1 MRWSWK
7 LGRVSG
13 IRIQVHWTFL
23 ILIAWVIVV
32 HVARG
37 ANLPAIVGGVLL
49 VLAVFACVILHEL
62 GHALT
67 ARRFGISTR
76 DITLLP
82 IGGVARLERMPTEP
96 RQELLVAAAGP
107 AVNVAI
113 AALLFLGLA
122 LGGSLR
128 PVQEIAVVGGSLPAQ
143 LLWVNVVLVGF
154 NLLPAFPMDGGRI
167 LRALLAYRLDY
178 ARSTRVAATVGQGMA
193 ILFGFLGLIGP
204 NPFLVFI
211 AIFVYL
217 GAQAESQQVQMR
229 TALDGVTV
237 GDAMMTQ
244 FRVLEGGNTLGQA
257 IDALLAG
264 AQQDFP
270 VIEGDRILGLLT
282 RATLVAAVKDKGP
295 SVPVSDVVEP
305 SCLVVTER
313 DKLRGV
319 LSRMREAKCQ
329 SVPVV
334 RDDNLVG
341 LLTLENVGELLM
353 VGSGLGDAARRID
366 AAAGS
371 SARTT
376 D

>member
-122 LGGSLR
+122 LGGALR
-128 PVQEIAVVGGSLPAQ
+128 PVQEIAVVGGNLPSQ
-143 LLWVNVVLVGF
+143 LLWVNVMLVGF

-193 ILFGFLGLIGP
+193 IVFGFLGLIGP

-217 GAQAESQQVQMR
+217 GAQAESRQVQMR

-237 GDAMMTQ
+237 GDAMMTRY
-244 FRVLEGGNTLGQA
+244 RVLEGDNTLGQA
-257 IDALLAG
+257 IEALLAG

-270 VIEGDRILGLLT
+270 VIEGDRIVGLLT

-295 SVPVSDVVEP
+295 GTPVGDVVEP
-305 SCLVVTER
+305 NCPVASE
-313 DKLRGV
+313 DDELRGV

-329 SVPVV
+329 SVPVL
-334 RDDNLVG
+334 RGNTLVG

-353 VGSGLGDAARRID
+353 IGSDLRDAARRIY
-366 AAAGS
+366 AAGGS
-371 SARTT
+371 STRTT

>member
-37 ANLPAIVGGVLL
+37 ATAVAVIGGVFL
-49 VLAVFACVILHEL
+49 VLAVFGCVVLHEL

-67 ARRFGISTR
+67 ARRFGIGTR

-107 AVNVAI
+107 LVNVVI
-113 AALLFLGLA
+113 AAVLLVA
-122 LGGSLR
+122 LSAGDALR
-128 PVQEIAVVGGSLPAQ
+128 PVQEIAVVGGNLPAQ
-143 LLWVNVVLVGF
+143 LLWVNVMLVGF

-167 LRALLAYRLDY
+167 LRALLAYRIGY

-193 ILFGFLGLIGP
+193 VLFGFLGLIGP

-217 GAQAESQQVQMR
+217 GAQAESQQVHMR
-229 TALDGVTV
+229 TVLDGVTV

-244 FRVLEGGNTLGQA
+244 FQSFDGRDTLGQA

-270 VIEGDRILGLLT
+270 VVDGGRVVGLLP
-282 RATLVAAVKDKGP
+282 RAALVAAVKDKGP
-295 SVPVSDVVEP
+295 GAPIGDVAQP
-305 SCLVVTER
+305 NCLVVTDR
-313 DKLRGV
+313 DELHDV
-319 LSRMREAKCQ
+319 LTRMREAKCQ
-329 SVPVV
+329 SVPVL
-334 RDDNLVG
+334 RGGRLVG

-353 VGSGLGDAARRID
+353 LGPGVRHST
-366 AAAGS
+366 G
-371 SARTT
+371 
-376 D
+376 